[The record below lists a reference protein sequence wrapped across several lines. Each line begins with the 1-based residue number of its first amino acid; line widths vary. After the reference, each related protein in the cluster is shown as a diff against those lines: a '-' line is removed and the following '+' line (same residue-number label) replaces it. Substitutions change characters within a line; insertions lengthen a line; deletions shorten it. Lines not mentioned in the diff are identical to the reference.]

1 MMKTK
6 RLIAIVLGALMT
18 LSCFSGCGGGSGTAG
33 SGANELMIGG
43 AGPLTGSTAIYGIAV
58 KKGAELAINEI
69 NEAGGVNGITF
80 KLNFQDDENDAQKSV
95 NAYNKCVDDGCKV
108 FLGPV
113 TSIPC
118 VSVVEEAASNNMF
131 LITPSAT
138 AKDCISS
145 DNAVRV
151 CFNDPN
157 QGNASAQYIAD
168 NNLAKK
174 IAVIYD
180 SSDVYSSGIYETFD
194 ATAKEKGLEIV
205 SVQSFTSSNN
215 TDFSVALQ
223 KISESG
229 AELVYLPF
237 YYQQAALVIQQA
249 AKAGYDFKYFGCDG
263 LDGLV
268 KQLDAD
274 ADLADGVMLLTGFA
288 PDASDEKSQ
297 AFVSAYEAAYD
308 ETPTQFA
315 AASYDAIYAIKA
327 ALEKADISDA
337 SISAS
342 DLCDEILAVM
352 TQITVEGVTGTITWG
367 EDGEPNKDAKAV
379 KIVDGA
385 YQSMD

>member
-6 RLIAIVLGALMT
+6 RPIAIVLGALMT

-58 KKGAELAINEI
+58 KNGAELAINEI

-205 SVQSFTSSNN
+205 SVQSFTSSIIP
-215 TDFSVALQ
+215 TFPWLCRRS
-223 KISESG
+223 
-229 AELVYLPF
+229 
-237 YYQQAALVIQQA
+237 
-249 AKAGYDFKYFGCDG
+249 AKA
-263 LDGLV
+263 
-268 KQLDAD
+268 
-274 ADLADGVMLLTGFA
+274 A
-288 PDASDEKSQ
+288 PSWYTSP
-297 AFVSAYEAAYD
+297 S
-308 ETPTQFA
+308 
-315 AASYDAIYAIKA
+315 I
-327 ALEKADISDA
+327 ISRLRLSSSRRPKPA
-337 SISAS
+337 MISSISAATVLT
-342 DLCDEILAVM
+342 DL
-352 TQITVEGVTGTITWG
+352 
-367 EDGEPNKDAKAV
+367 
-379 KIVDGA
+379 
-385 YQSMD
+385 

>member
-1 MMKTK
+1 M
-6 RLIAIVLGALMT
+6 
-18 LSCFSGCGGGSGTAG
+18 
-33 SGANELMIGG
+33 
-43 AGPLTGSTAIYGIAV
+43 
-58 KKGAELAINEI
+58 
-69 NEAGGVNGITF
+69 
-80 KLNFQDDENDAQKSV
+80 
-95 NAYNKCVDDGCKV
+95 
-108 FLGPV
+108 
-113 TSIPC
+113 
-118 VSVVEEAASNNMF
+118 
-131 LITPSAT
+131 
-138 AKDCISS
+138 
-145 DNAVRV
+145 
-151 CFNDPN
+151 
-157 QGNASAQYIAD
+157 
-168 NNLAKK
+168 
-174 IAVIYD
+174 
-180 SSDVYSSGIYETFD
+180 
-194 ATAKEKGLEIV
+194 
-205 SVQSFTSSNN
+205 QSFTSSNN